1 MKKLTLR
8 DKLLRRDYK
17 DKLSFKEFM
26 ELNEKYGNGGKLMYQ
41 TSGTY
46 SGTGNNFQFPVAPQ
60 SNMINNVNSS
70 QYSQGVYN
78 NSVPRF
84 QSAPQPTYTPPQ
96 PQQDTTRPLF
106 NPYPEQAPENRV
118 GDTPDDKDKADAQKQ
133 KNKAD
138 AKRYGMLAGQL
149 GAVGVDYIGNQIK
162 GDANPDETRSYIGNT
177 LSETGR
183 GAQMGAAFGPIG
195 MAAGAVGG
203 AAYGL
208 IKSKQEADNYR
219 NDMADRTRGRNV
231 GTLGNSYNPEIARGG
246 YVQSEAQIAK
256 SYKNPNRPMSYS
268 RSGGSNGVAYAGK
281 PGYEKFFNE
290 KYANGGGIQPTLKK
304 MENGGADAEIEGG
317 EAVLGNPQAV
327 TMYGGADA
335 KHSSSAGFMATGANH
350 GQKNE
355 SGSEGIPLQSNEE
368 VYIGSKRL
376 GLDGRKAGN
385 NNPSVAKLMEKYL
398 SYNSKAENEMKK
410 DRYYNN
416 PEALRH
422 NEEMLS
428 KIKAKAEEGKFMEEL
443 NKLVSK
449 KDRSYED
456 IMGFIQQRHPNEA
469 PQLEQASL
477 QEPQPQQETP
487 EQMGMEQPQEQGMPD
502 PNMQEQEMAMQQAPE
517 QEMMAPM
524 ACGGYVSNNKKPMRY
539 KSGGMCK
546 GDYVKFEHGGMIH
559 QGRVKSYN
567 SQTGDFEL
575 E

>member
-17 DKLSFKEFM
+17 DQLSFKEFM
-26 ELNEKYGNGGKLMYQ
+26 ELNEKYANGGKYMYQ

-60 SNMINNVNSS
+60 SNMINNLNSS

-78 NSVPRF
+78 NSAPRF
-84 QSAPQPTYTPPQ
+84 QPAPQPTYTPPQ
-96 PQQDTTRPLF
+96 QQQQQPLF

-118 GDTPDDKDKADAQKQ
+118 GDTPEAKTGMS
-133 KNKAD
+133 KAD

-162 GDANPDETRSYIGNT
+162 GDANPDETRSYVGNT
-177 LSETGR
+177 LSATAR
-183 GAQMGAAFGPIG
+183 GAQMGAAFGPYG
-195 MAAGAVGG
+195 MAVGAVGG

-208 IKSKQEADNYR
+208 IKSKQEADNFR
-219 NDMADRTRGRNV
+219 SDMADRTRGRNV
-231 GTLGNSYNPEIARGG
+231 GTLGNSYNPEIRRGG
-246 YVQSEAQIAK
+246 YVQSEAQVAK
-256 SYKNPNRPMSYS
+256 SYKNPNRPLSYS
-268 RSGGSNGVAYAGK
+268 RAGGSDGVAYAGK
-281 PGYEKFFNE
+281 PGYERFFNE
-290 KYANGGGIQPTLKK
+290 KYANGGGIKPTLKK

-335 KHSSSAGFMATGANH
+335 KHSSSSGFMAKGANH
-350 GQKNE
+350 GEKNE

-428 KIKAKAEEGKFMEEL
+428 KIKARAEEGKFMEEARKLL
-443 NKLVSK
+443 NK
-449 KDRSYED
+449 KDANYED
-456 IMGFIQQRHPNEA
+456 FMSLVQQRHPNEA
-469 PQLEQASL
+469 PQLEQAAL
-477 QEPQPQQETP
+477 QEPQPQQQEAP
-487 EQMGMEQPQEQGMPD
+487 EQEMGMEQMPQEGMPD
-502 PNMQEQEMAMQQAPE
+502 PNMQSQEMAMQEQAPE
-517 QEMMAPM
+517 QEMMPPM
-524 ACGGYVSNNKKPMRY
+524 ARYGGYTSNNKYRK
-539 KSGGMCK
+539 GGMCK
-546 GDYVKFEHGGMIH
+546 GDYVKFEHGGVIH